1 MRTQHIQYFLNK
13 RPMEIYFFVDPFC
26 SECWSLSPI
35 LKKLQIEYGDYFSL
49 KYVLAGKLSSL
60 NQIKDRTFSCQKR
73 WQREQ
78 GRFKKIMK
86 NYSLEQTPHLAA
98 ISIKA
103 AELQGKKAG
112 IRFIQ
117 KLQEL
122 LFIEDKD
129 ISDINVIQQCAKSIG
144 LDLDEFI
151 HDVYSETAARAF
163 QCDLKISSEM
173 EVDEMPSMVFFNENI
188 EDEGIKITGL
198 YSYDIY
204 VQILTEMLQGCPK
217 PADKPPLE
225 VFLSLNPVNATQDL
239 ALIFDLPAHKV
250 ERQMKKLQVQQKVQK
265 IGSLHGSYW
274 KYKCNNL

>member
-1 MRTQHIQYFLNK
+1 MKTRHIKHLLNK

-35 LKKLQIEYGDYFSL
+35 LKKLQIEYGEYFSL
-49 KYVLAGKLSSL
+49 KYVLSGKLSSL
-60 NQIKDRTFSCQKR
+60 NQIKDRVFPCQNK
-73 WQREQ
+73 WKQEQ
-78 GRFKKIMK
+78 GRFKRLK
-86 NYSLEQTPHLAA
+86 NRSLQQTPHLAA

-112 IRFIQ
+112 VRFIQ

-129 ISDINVIQQCAKSIG
+129 ISDINVIQQCAQSVG
-144 LDLDEFI
+144 LDLNEFLQ
-151 HDVYSETAARAF
+151 DVYSETAAKAF

-173 EVDEMPSMVFFNENI
+173 EVDEMPSMVFFNEKI

-204 VQILTEMLQGCPK
+204 VQILTEMLQGYPK
-217 PADKPPLE
+217 PAEKPPLE

-239 ALIFDLPAHKV
+239 ALIFDVSPQKV
-250 ERQMKKLQVQQKVQK
+250 ERQMKKLQIQQKVQK
-265 IGSLHGSYW
+265 IASLHGSYW
-274 KYKCNNL
+274 RYKYNNL

>member
-1 MRTQHIQYFLNK
+1 MNTRHIKYLLNK

-35 LKKLQIEYGDYFSL
+35 LKKLQVEYGDYFSL
-49 KYVLAGKLSSL
+49 KYILSGKLSSL
-60 NQIKDRTFSCQKR
+60 NQDKDRIFSCHKKWR
-73 WQREQ
+73 REQ
-78 GRFKKIMK
+78 GKLKRSTDR
-86 NYSLEQTPHLAA
+86 SLEQTPHLAA

-112 IRFIQ
+112 VRFIQ

-122 LFIEDKD
+122 LFIEEKD
-129 ISDINVIQQCAKSIG
+129 ISDINVIQQCAQSIG
-144 LDLDEFI
+144 LDLDEFLQ
-151 HDVYSETAARAF
+151 DVYSDTAAKAF

-173 EVDEMPSMVFFNENI
+173 EVNEMPSMVFFNENI

-204 VQILTEMLQGCPK
+204 VQILTEMLQGYAK
-217 PADKPPLE
+217 PAEKPPLE

-239 ALIFDLPAHKV
+239 ALIFDVSPQKI
-250 ERQMKKLQVQQKVQK
+250 ERQMKKLQIQQKVQK
-265 IGSLHGSYW
+265 IRSLHGSYW
-274 KYKCNNL
+274 RYKYNNL